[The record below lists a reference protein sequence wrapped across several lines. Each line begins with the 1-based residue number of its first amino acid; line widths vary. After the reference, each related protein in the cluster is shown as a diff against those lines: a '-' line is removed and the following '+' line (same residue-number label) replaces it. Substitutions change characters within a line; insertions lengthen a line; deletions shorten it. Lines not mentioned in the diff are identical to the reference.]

1 MKIDIR
7 EVKLEIYTPEEYV
20 EILRDELDQAGAGRV
35 GAYSHVISYQL
46 TRGYWK
52 PLEDSNPYNGKRGEI
67 CSGTEVKME
76 IRCPVEKIESA
87 VAAVRRIHPY
97 EEPVINIIPLL

>member
-1 MKIDIR
+1 MKID
-7 EVKLEIYTPEEYV
+7 
-20 EILRDELDQAGAGRV
+20 
-35 GAYSHVISYQL
+35 
-46 TRGYWK
+46 
-52 PLEDSNPYNGKRGEI
+52 NGKRGEI

-76 IRCPVEKIESA
+76 IRCPVEKMESA